1 LAPPAQSL
9 RSPAAHELDAD
20 REETDMLKRG
30 ILSVTLTLV
39 SGITVVAQQPGGTLR
54 PSPEHM
60 KLGVFVGTWQD
71 EGEMKPGPFGP
82 GGRMSLTE
90 TCEWFTGGFS
100 VVCHT
105 ETLRIMDDLKTLTV
119 LTYDPKEK
127 IYRLYEFSSVGWSSA
142 AKGTVDGDTWSFEGA
157 SKIGNKLIKIR
168 TTIKFPSPDSAV
180 MKSEVSLD
188 GGPMNLFMELKGSR
202 ERESLTDFNSCVP
215 HASEGW
221 PFELFECYR
230 TLLSSH

>member
-1 LAPPAQSL
+1 
-9 RSPAAHELDAD
+9 
-20 REETDMLKRG
+20 MLNRG
-30 ILSVTLTLV
+30 SMLLGVALTLI
-39 SGITVVAQQPGGTLR
+39 SGITVVAQEPARAPQPSL
-54 PSPEHM
+54 EHK
-60 KLGVFVGTWQD
+60 KLAVFVGTWKD
-71 EGEMKPGPFGP
+71 EAELKPSPLGP

-105 ETLRIMDDLKTLTV
+105 ETLRTMDDLKTLTV
-119 LTYDPKEK
+119 LTYDPEEK
-127 IYRLYEFSSVGWSSA
+127 IYRLYEFNSVGWSRA
-142 AKGTVDGDTWSFEGA
+142 AKGTVDGDTWSFEGE

-168 TTIKFPSPDSAV
+168 TTIKIPSPDSAV